1 MEGAGVERMTV
12 LELLRIGALTVVPL
26 AIMSVVA
33 LGIVF
38 ERLWRYRG
46 LARKTRDL
54 TRSVVDSLAQRDL
67 SAALA
72 TCQATKTPMS
82 DVFQEA
88 LRWRNVAL
96 EDLDRILATSRAE
109 VVSELR
115 RGLWIL
121 GTIGSL
127 APFIGLFGTVIGIL
141 RAFQDMAVEG
151 VGGFEVV
158 AAGISEALVAT
169 AVGLLVAI
177 IALAFFNWLQ
187 VRVGDIAGVFH
198 RSSDRFVQA
207 LLYVEAAGGS
217 AAPPPSGAQAQ
228 EVPGGDLQPA

>member
-1 MEGAGVERMTV
+1 VEGAGVERLTI
-12 LELLRIGALTVVPL
+12 LELLRLGALTVVPL
-26 AIMSVVA
+26 ALLSVVA
-33 LGIVF
+33 LGIVI

-46 LARKTRDL
+46 LSKKTREL
-54 TRSVVDSLAQRDL
+54 TRKVVDSLAQRDV

-72 TCQATKTPMS
+72 TCQSTKTPMS

-96 EDLDRILATSRAE
+96 EDLDRILATARAE
-109 VVSELR
+109 SVHELR
-115 RGLWIL
+115 RGLWFL
-121 GTIGSL
+121 GTVGSL
-127 APFIGLFGTVIGIL
+127 APFIGLLGTVVGIM

-187 VRVGDIAGVFH
+187 VRVGEIAGVFQ
-198 RSSDRFVQA
+198 RSSERFVQA
-207 LLYVEAAGGS
+207 LLYVEATGGG
-217 AAPPPSGAQAQ
+217 APPASGAGSQ
-228 EVPGGDLQPA
+228 EVPDGNLQPA

>member
-1 MEGAGVERMTV
+1 VEGGGIERLGIIDLLV
-12 LELLRIGALTVVPL
+12 LGWHTTIPL
-26 AIMSVVA
+26 GIASIFG
-33 LGIVF
+33 LGIVI
-38 ERLWRYRG
+38 ERVWRYRG
-46 LARKTRDL
+46 LDKKTREL
-54 TRSVVDSLAQRDL
+54 TRKVVDSLAQRDV

-96 EDLDRILATSRAE
+96 EDLDRILATARAE
-109 VVSELR
+109 AVAELR
-115 RGLWIL
+115 RSLWVL

-127 APFIGLFGTVIGIL
+127 APFIGLFGTVVGIMG
-141 RAFQDMAVEG
+141 AFQDMAVEG

-187 VRVGDIAGVFH
+187 VRVGNIAGVFQ

-217 AAPPPSGAQAQ
+217 APPSSGGPSPS
-228 EVPGGDLQPA
+228 EVPDGNLQPA